1 MTMLIY
7 VAGSTMHSNA
17 SKGCTERLPVSFETV
32 AHCRLDYGHVH
43 VKAGSHA
50 CASPAFTL
58 VGGFCFFFFVPHEV
72 GSSSW
77 TTLWWMEA
85 SATRHKI
92 ITCLVCRE
100 REAQQRLDSMLDALR
115 TQRLSVSFET
125 MARCL
130 PDHGQRPHGDY
141 LVVTSVCRMPLDGS
155 VEVVNQAELLQ
166 FCVEHAL
173 PTNDAWLFASS
184 AAAARARTVLD
195 RVAGDGS
202 PTVEV
207 TGALDKLV
215 EGDKQVFCCTL
226 FVFCFAT
233 RLCQVPRCVVFVVH
247 VIATTKIALWPANRL
262 GVTPANP

>member
-1 MTMLIY
+1 MR
-7 VAGSTMHSNA
+7 SA
-17 SKGCTERLPVSFETV
+17 S
-32 AHCRLDYGHVH
+32 AHPGV
-43 VKAGSHA
+43 
-50 CASPAFTL
+50 P
-58 VGGFCFFFFVPHEV
+58 FFSPHEV

-85 SATRHKI
+85 FATRHEI
-92 ITCLVCRE
+92 IICLVCRE
-100 REAQQRLDSMLDALR
+100 REAQQRLGSMLDALR

-155 VEVVNQAELLQ
+155 VEVFNQAELLR

-184 AAAARARTVLD
+184 GAAARARTVLD

-215 EGDKQVFCCTL
+215 EEDKQVFLLHTRCFLLCDTSLPSFTLCCIRSARDYHHQGR
-226 FVFCFAT
+226 FMA
-233 RLCQVPRCVVFVVH
+233 
-247 VIATTKIALWPANRL
+247 
-262 GVTPANP
+262 G